1 MGVAFNQI
9 PTSLRPPLFYAEVNS
24 GLSFFAGNSKHL
36 LIGQKLSGGSAS
48 ANVPQ
53 IVQIDDIEARYGAG
67 SMLVDMIR
75 VAKKNNQIGE
85 LWALP
90 LADPS
95 GAAAVWDVTIAGTL
109 TPGVAVLYIAGRRI
123 EVSVTAADTVT
134 TVAAALAAA
143 INAGWVDLDG
153 QTYLHPVSA
162 TSALGVATLTARHIG
177 LDGNSIGIEKD
188 RIGDE
193 GPNAALITIAATT
206 PGSGTP
212 ALTTGLAACGA
223 TEFDMIAFP
232 YADATSL
239 NTMRDFLGARWEPLQ
254 GLYGGAFTA
263 LLGNLSAQSTLGNAR
278 NDPNTHIMGY
288 QGSPTPTWIWA
299 AAIGAQ
305 VQAHKNLG
313 ADLSQAGEIS
323 RPMHTLI
330 LKEVMPPA
338 DISKR
343 WTTSDLQTLYYDGIS
358 GYHVTPD
365 GQVAINRL
373 ISTYQQNAWGSPD
386 ATWLDV
392 ETRYQTA
399 YALRYLKQ
407 IVTSVYARV
416 ALIPDNPGNLQGF
429 ATITDI
435 KSTIIHAYSRLV
447 DAGIMKNKQLFADNL
462 VVEQASDP
470 NRVNVYLP
478 LDVANQ
484 LRIFAVNATTFLNAA
499 NI

>member
-1 MGVAFNQI
+1 MGVAFNQV
-9 PTSLRPPLFYAEVNS
+9 PTNLRPPLFYAEVNS
-24 GLSFFAGNSKHL
+24 GLSFFSGNSKLL
-36 LIGQKLSGGSAS
+36 LIGQKLSGGAAA

-53 IVQIDDIEARYGAG
+53 IVQLDDIEARYGAG

-95 GAAAVWDVTIAGTL
+95 GAAAVWTATIAGTL
-109 TPGVAVLYIAGRRI
+109 TPGVAVLYVAGRRI
-123 EVSVTAADTVT
+123 EVGVTAADTVT
-134 TVAAALAAA
+134 TVAAAFAAA
-143 INAGWVDLDG
+143 INAGFVDLDG

-162 TSALGVATLTARHIG
+162 TSALGVVTITARHVG
-177 LDGNSIGIEKD
+177 LVGNTIGIEKD

-193 GPNAALITIAATT
+193 GPNAALITIAVDTA
-206 PGSGTP
+206 GSGTP
-212 ALTTGLAACGA
+212 TLTTGLAGCGA

-239 NTMRDFLGARWEPLQ
+239 NAMRDFLGARWEPLQ
-254 GLYGGAFTA
+254 GLYGAAFTA

-330 LKEVMPPA
+330 LKEVMPPS

-373 ISTYQQNAWGSPD
+373 ISTYQTNAWGSPD

-429 ATITDI
+429 ATPTDI

-447 DAGIMKNKQLFADNL
+447 DAGVMKNKQLFADNL

-484 LRIFAVNATTFLNAA
+484 LRIFAVNSTTFLNAA
-499 NI
+499 NV

>member
-24 GLSFFAGNSKHL
+24 GLSFFFGNSKLL
-36 LIGQKLSGGSAS
+36 LISQKLSGGSAA

-53 IVQIDDIEARYGAG
+53 IVQLDDIEARYGAG

-75 VAKKNNQIGE
+75 VAKKNNPIGE

-95 GAAAVWDVTIAGTL
+95 GAAAVWTATIAGTL
-109 TPGVAVLYIAGRRI
+109 TPGVAVLYIAGRR
-123 EVSVTAADTVT
+123 VSVGVTAADTVT

-143 INAGWVDLDG
+143 INAGFADLDG

-162 TSALGVATLTARHIG
+162 TSELGVVTLTSRHVGLVGNTIG
-177 LDGNSIGIEKD
+177 VEKD

-193 GPNAALITIAATT
+193 GPNAALITIAAAT

-212 ALTTGLAACGA
+212 TLTTGLAACGA

-239 NTMRDFLGARWEPLQ
+239 NAMRDFLGARWEPLQ

-263 LLGNLSAQSTLGNAR
+263 SLGNLSAQSTLGNAC

-299 AAIGAQ
+299 AAIGSQ

-330 LKEVMPPA
+330 LKEVVPPA

-373 ISTYQQNAWGSPD
+373 ISTYQTNAWGSPD

-407 IVTSVYARV
+407 TVTSVYARV

-429 ATITDI
+429 ATPTDI
-435 KSTIIHAYSRLV
+435 KSTIIHAYLRLV
-447 DAGIMKNKQLFADNL
+447 DAGVMKNKQLFADNL

-499 NI
+499 NV